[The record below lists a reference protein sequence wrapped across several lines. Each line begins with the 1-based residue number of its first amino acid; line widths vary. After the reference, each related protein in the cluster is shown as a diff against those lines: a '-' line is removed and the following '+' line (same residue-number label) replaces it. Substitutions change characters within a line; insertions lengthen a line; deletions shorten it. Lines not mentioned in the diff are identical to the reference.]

1 MDQEIS
7 LIEEN
12 IAVEDIQGKRLR
24 RSTVDEDFVSDIV
37 SDSDSDGSLAIEVV
51 SSPIK
56 VT

>member
-12 IAVEDIQGKRLR
+12 IAVKEIQGKRLR
-24 RSTVDEDFVSDIV
+24 RSTVDKDFVSDIE
-37 SDSDSDGSLAIEVV
+37 SDSDSDGSPAIEVV